1 MQILIQFYLL
11 LICCSAVLE
20 FLHFFLGFLGMD
32 FVFGVLFYGRFS
44 PLFLFGFSLMFGF
57 GLGLKYNSNCLIK
70 FLCDFRGKAS
80 DLSNGFC
87 SKCGSGEVS
96 ASKAVS
102 CKSEPLKPLENLES
116 LNTDDFLLTK
126 IAKAEYATKISLEEK
141 DENDADDAGE
151 NYDESVCCKEDEVF
165 DVLSLRKLVKIERQR
180 GNEAH
185 AELEKER
192 RAAASAAE
200 EAMAMILRL
209 QNEKS
214 STEIQANHYRLIA
227 EQKQQYNESAIQSL
241 QWLIMKHE
249 SERSLMEQPLKLCR
263 QKCSGQSEVGDPSMN
278 LVNSTLEDDGHED
291 VFGSK
296 SRYFEFE

>member
-1 MQILIQFYLL
+1 MQILVVFYLL

-44 PLFLFGFSLMFGF
+44 QLFLLGFSLMFGF
-57 GLGLKYNSNCLIK
+57 RLGLKYNSNCLIK

-87 SKCGSGEVS
+87 SKCGSGEVC

-102 CKSEPLKPLENLES
+102 CRSEPLKPLENLES
-116 LNTDDFLLTK
+116 LNTDGFLLTE
-126 IAKAEYATKISLEEK
+126 IAKAEYALEEK
-141 DENDADDAGE
+141 DKNDADDVGE
-151 NYDESVCCKEDEVF
+151 NYDESVRCKEDEVF
-165 DVLSLRKLVKIERQR
+165 DVLPLRKLVKIERQR
-180 GNEAH
+180 GNEAR

-192 RAAASAAE
+192 MAAASAAE

-214 STEIQANHYRLIA
+214 STEIQANHYRQIA
-227 EQKQQYNESAIQSL
+227 EQKQQYDEAVIQSL
-241 QWLIMKHE
+241 QWIIMKHE
-249 SERSLMEQPLKLCR
+249 SERSLLEQQLKLCR
-263 QKCSGQSEVGDPSMN
+263 QKCSQSEQGDPNMN
-278 LVNSTLEDDGHED
+278 LVNSTIEDDGLED
-291 VFGSK
+291 VFGAK
-296 SRYFEFE
+296 CRYFEFE